1 MPLDET
7 MADQISPER
16 LIAVGLSKYEACAY
30 LALLGQD
37 GSTAVEIADRAGVP
51 RQRIYDV
58 LVSLRDKH
66 LIEIRDGR
74 PARHTARPPAV
85 ALPALLEARRRA
97 QEIENARLAQLVRDL
112 VPDLE
117 AAGNGSTTLLTR
129 VLRASEDSIGGF

>member
-1 MPLDET
+1 MDSTLKHWQLTE
-7 MADQISPER
+7 I
-16 LIAVGLSKYEACAY
+16 GLSKYEACAY
-30 LALLGQD
+30 LALLGHD
-37 GSTAVEIADRAGVP
+37 DSTAVEIADRAGVP

-58 LVSLRDKH
+58 LLSLRDKN
-66 LIEIRDGR
+66 LVEIRDGR

-97 QEIENARLAQLVRDL
+97 QEIENTRLAGLVQQL